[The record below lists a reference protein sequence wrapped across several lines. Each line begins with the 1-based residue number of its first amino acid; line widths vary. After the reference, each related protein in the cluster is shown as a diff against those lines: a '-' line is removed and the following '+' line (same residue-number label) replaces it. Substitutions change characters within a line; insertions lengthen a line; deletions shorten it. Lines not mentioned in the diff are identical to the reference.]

1 MNLKNELKKFSKSIV
16 DSTNIIINTVN
27 IDSISESLKNTQT
40 KFSNKLKEYSKE
52 LDDIIEQELKNN
64 NQENN
69 NQENKNTTNKE
80 DVFTEKEDMTIDLDI
95 SIIVKQ
101 SLVEAGL
108 DTVNK
113 IKDKSDEELLLLKGI
128 GKKSLE
134 KLRKVIDK

>member
-16 DSTNIIINTVN
+16 NSTNIIINTVN

-52 LDDIIEQELKNN
+52 LDDIIEQGLK
-64 NQENN
+64 NN